1 LQRHPR
7 LLPHHAFHK
16 LASRTRRTACLL
28 THPPTHPPARPR
40 TLRRAHPAVQESMS
54 GAPDAEAYDAML
66 IDSYKQMQ
74 QRMRASQAK

>member
-1 LQRHPR
+1 
-7 LLPHHAFHK
+7 
-16 LASRTRRTACLL
+16 
-28 THPPTHPPARPR
+28 
-40 TLRRAHPAVQESMS
+40 MS